1 MFLYCL
7 NIFVLYLWFLFSIRM
22 SVCEKLGS
30 LAACLRSITADLEGV
45 HSPPLRL
52 ECSAAMQGAV
62 SDGWAWDMLGHAY
75 WTETKWVTE
84 TG

>member
-75 WTETKWVTE
+75 WPETKWVTE